1 MEQGSV
7 FQVSAAGMR
16 LERMRLDATALNIA
30 NMNTSRTRAGGV
42 YKPLKVVAHA
52 IGLPQEGVEF
62 GRALSAAASEAG
74 STLGLGGLAGA
85 PEAQVVALDVAPR
98 KVHDP
103 GHPDADAQGLVSY
116 PGIDHLGE
124 MVNMVAA
131 LRAYEANV
139 IAMNATKLMVSKTLE
154 IGGAA

>member
-1 MEQGSV
+1 MDQGSI

-16 LERMRLDATALNIA
+16 VERMRLDVTAMNIA
-30 NMNTSRTRAGGV
+30 NMNTSRTRSGGV

-52 IGLPQEGVEF
+52 TGALAGGEF
-62 GRALSAAASEAG
+62 GAALSAAAGELTSVE
-74 STLGLGGLAGA
+74 GLNGG
-85 PEAQVVALDVAPR
+85 PEAHVVTLDVAPR
-98 KVHDP
+98 KIHDP
-103 GHPDADAQGLVSY
+103 GHPDADAQGDVSY
-116 PGIDHLGE
+116 PGVDHLGE

-154 IGGAA
+154 IGGGS